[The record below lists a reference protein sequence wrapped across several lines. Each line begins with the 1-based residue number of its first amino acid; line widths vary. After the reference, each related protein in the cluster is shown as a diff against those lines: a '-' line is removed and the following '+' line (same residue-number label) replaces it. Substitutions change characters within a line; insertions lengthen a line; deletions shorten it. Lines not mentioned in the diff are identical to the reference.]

1 MKLALHLLAL
11 ACGAL
16 TPCALLAQSP
26 AGLVLGSGG
35 ANPPIQVPQS
45 AQALAAHTVTNSR
58 VSIDHLGLLLD
69 PLTKDELL
77 IEAKA
82 WRDLVKVK
90 VREVSLAE
98 IAERKKT
105 RQISEEAKTQTASQT
120 NVAANQEQ
128 KQAIL
133 DDLTVLRAERGGLLE
148 RLKTVLDA
156 YEAKGGDPAEFR
168 KYASAVSGIKVQVTD
183 TTATWTAVEG
193 WLISKEGGLK
203 WGQRLLQFLATML
216 AFGALAWT
224 VGLAVRAATSRRKD
238 MSDLLRRFLNTM
250 ARRLVILIGLITALS
265 MLGVNLGALL
275 ALVGGGA
282 FIIGFALQDTLGNFA
297 AGMMLLLYRPFD
309 VGDSVELGSVVG
321 TVDHLSLVN
330 TRVRTFDNKV
340 VLVPNKQVWG
350 QVITNITGA
359 DERRVDLA
367 FGISYANDVDTAEGI
382 LKRIVAA
389 HPLVLKEPAPT
400 IELDALGE
408 SSISFI
414 CRPWTKTPDVGR
426 VRWDITK
433 QVKKE
438 FDAAGITIPH
448 PQQTV
453 HVHPAAAANSAKV

>member
-1 MKLALHLLAL
+1 M
-11 ACGAL
+11 
-16 TPCALLAQSP
+16 
-26 AGLVLGSGG
+26 
-35 ANPPIQVPQS
+35 NPQIQVSQL
-45 AQALAAHTVTNSR
+45 AEQAVAHTVTNSKM
-58 VSIDHLGLLLD
+58 SIEHLGLLLD

-82 WRDLVKVK
+82 WRDLVKAQVY
-90 VREVSLAE
+90 ELSLAE
-98 IAERKKT
+98 IAERRKA
-105 RQISEEAKTQTASQT
+105 RQVAEAAKMETPSPT
-120 NVAANQEQ
+120 NVAEKQEE
-128 KQAIL
+128 KQQIL
-133 DDLTVLRAERGGLLE
+133 DTLTVLREERDGLLE

-193 WLISKEGGLK
+193 WLVSKEGGIK
-203 WGQRLLQFLATML
+203 WGRRLLQFLGTIL
-216 AFGALAWT
+216 AFGVLAWM
-224 VGLAVRAATSRRKD
+224 VGLVVRAVTSRRRD

-250 ARRLVILIGLITALS
+250 ARRLVLLMGLITALS

-297 AGMMLLLYRPFD
+297 AGLMLLLYRPFD

-321 TVDHLSLVN
+321 NVDHLSLVH
-330 TRVRTFDNKV
+330 TRIRTFDNKV

-359 DERRVDLA
+359 NERRVDLT
-367 FGISYANDVDTAEGI
+367 FTISYANDVDKAQAI
-382 LKRIVAA
+382 LERIVGE

-408 SSISFI
+408 SSVSFV
-414 CRPWTKTPDVGR
+414 CRPWAKTSEVGR

-438 FDAAGITIPH
+438 FDANGVTIGRSGT
-448 PQQTV
+448 QR
-453 HVHPAAAANSAKV
+453 ASRA